1 MKKKVYISYSGE
13 SSNFYDRYADYIA
26 VPKSGTN
33 RASVVAPLML
43 RLLKNN
49 IECKE
54 FNSDNFDGNID
65 RFRNELAEN
74 DYIVIILS
82 NKYLISP
89 QCMIEW
95 HMILEYGF
103 DKKKIWCVF
112 FDDET
117 IRDKDGNELLDSNG
131 KPFAIKNFD
140 FCGEDKEYYDKLIR
154 PCLEKWRNHYVDKND
169 DLSVSM
175 RENDCYSSDFGNMS
189 KYLCRNSH
197 VVYKTSGYS
206 VDALVNELF
215 VKISQSIVDSSCEDE
230 HQSKYVQT
238 NSGNGQSFQQVQNVT
253 INNNYGIKEEP
264 VKKENSPC
272 SVRVYA
278 LGQYFD
284 IEPVHFKYG
293 MNMPPCFDGNEIE
306 YYGREDEVKNVHKLF
321 WGERAVKIL
330 SIVAIGGTGK
340 TFFAHKY
347 KKCKLSSYVHIHHIY
362 LNTDIDDDF
371 VEQMSH
377 FTNNAAFSQALSN
390 ANDLRKIEGIV
401 DVLNQCVAEPSLLI
415 LDVNVT
421 DKELFKKQILV
432 NCLLNLNDNWRVML
446 LSRLPFSKKI
456 KTIPLKGF
464 ENEPETAFEMFYA
477 LSGVD
482 KNMFPKKMLEEV
494 FSSPGFN
501 YHPLLI
507 SVMAGYCKRPE
518 NQNFNSVKELL
529 DGVVCE
535 PTPDDMENGE
545 ENVMLYLDKL
555 ISFDSYGK
563 DCEIILRHFML
574 WEYTNVPFEVVKA
587 MLSGY
592 DIKSLSTSLDELL
605 NDMILTKNCKEYR
618 VNGMTIKEQC
628 DMIYRN
634 NNQPEGWKYVDG
646 KEMEFVEQ
654 LKTINYPVKTY
665 VGYRMHGLIGDT
677 LRKKAAKDNYDY
689 SIYINTLRTIMSAPE
704 SMNEIRSLYHN
715 IYESLFNY
723 NYILHAPD
731 DLVFLM
737 AAHWAYYPSDIIR
750 EVVTDRA
757 KKVIGSLKIDYLSD
771 YAGIDNLAMS
781 IHDFAVVLWSY
792 YKGKDYPKKFA
803 KKSIEIRKGLS
814 KRQLS
819 IEDKVDN
826 EKKLAYEH
834 FFLDMIDSGL
844 FSFIKDPR
852 RMSEAIHSKLNGK
865 CSPIPEMIFVDGG
878 EYEMGCEEEGRD
890 NEENPVHNV
899 YVNDFHL
906 GIFPVT
912 QRQWDYLMG
921 DTIPSCIRVDYH
933 RGLGPDYPMYNVN
946 WFEAAEYCNRL
957 SKFKNLKPAYRIWKE
972 EENGRMATKVQ
983 ILKKCDGYRLP
994 SEAEWEYAARGGN
1007 KTSNDEK
1014 ANIKYSGTMGD
1025 DIGNVAWFL
1034 DNSRAMTHRV
1044 GEKHHNELGLFD
1056 MTGNVWEWC
1065 QDEYDSVFYKTCLEN
1080 PEKYK
1085 NNPCNDEKIV
1095 ASGASRVL
1103 RGGSWDYNAD
1113 DCRVS
1118 CRSDYAPGD
1127 RGDGNGFRL
1136 LLSSPKK
1143 EKI

>member
-1 MKKKVYISYSGE
+1 MSDF
-13 SSNFYDRYADYIA
+13 SNTKAFLERFKEYGKCNITTINTNLKQPSID
-26 VPKSGTN
+26 TN
-33 RASVVAPLML
+33 R
-43 RLLKNN
+43 
-49 IECKE
+49 
-54 FNSDNFDGNID
+54 
-65 RFRNELAEN
+65 
-74 DYIVIILS
+74 
-82 NKYLISP
+82 
-89 QCMIEW
+89 
-95 HMILEYGF
+95 
-103 DKKKIWCVF
+103 
-112 FDDET
+112 
-117 IRDKDGNELLDSNG
+117 
-131 KPFAIKNFD
+131 
-140 FCGEDKEYYDKLIR
+140 
-154 PCLEKWRNHYVDKND
+154 
-169 DLSVSM
+169 
-175 RENDCYSSDFGNMS
+175 
-189 KYLCRNSH
+189 
-197 VVYKTSGYS
+197 VYT
-206 VDALVNELF
+206 
-215 VKISQSIVDSSCEDE
+215 
-230 HQSKYVQT
+230 
-238 NSGNGQSFQQVQNVT
+238 
-253 INNNYGIKEEP
+253 
-264 VKKENSPC
+264 
-272 SVRVYA
+272 

-284 IEPVHFKYG
+284 IEPSRFKYN
-293 MNMPPCFDGNEIE
+293 MNMPPCFDGHEIE

-347 KKCKLSSYVHIHHIY
+347 KERKLSSYVHIHHIY

-390 ANDLRKIEGIV
+390 ANDLQKIEGIV
-401 DVLNQCVAEPSLLI
+401 DVLNQCVPEPSLLI

-535 PTPDDMENGE
+535 PTPEDMENGE

-634 NNQPEGWKYVDG
+634 NNQPEEWKFVDG
-646 KEMEFVEQ
+646 KEMEFIEK
-654 LKTINYPVKTY
+654 LKNANYPVKLY
-665 VGYRMHGLIGDT
+665 VGYRIHGLIGDT
-677 LRKKAAKDNYDY
+677 LRKKAATDNYDY

-704 SMNEIRSLYHN
+704 SMNVIRSLYHN

-731 DLVFLM
+731 NFVFLM

-750 EVVTDRA
+750 EVVADRA
-757 KKVIGSLKIDYLSD
+757 KKVIGSLKIDSLSD
-771 YAGIDNLAMS
+771 YAYIDNLAMS
-781 IHDFAVVLWSY
+781 IHDFAVVLLNY
-792 YKGKDYPKKFA
+792 FDGKDYPIKFV
-803 KKSIEIRKGLS
+803 KKSIEIRNDWNK
-814 KRQLS
+814 KQLS
-819 IEDKVDN
+819 IDEKDDN
-826 EKKLAYEH
+826 EKKIAYEQ
-834 FFLDMIDSGL
+834 FFLTMISGG
-844 FSFIKDPR
+844 SFNFVKDHR
-852 RMSEAIHSKLNGK
+852 SMSEDIHTNLNGK
-865 CSPIPEMIFVDGG
+865 CSPIPDMIFVEGG
-878 EYEMGCEEEGRD
+878 EYEMGCEEEGRHKD
-890 NEENPVHNV
+890 EKPVHNV
-899 YVNDFHL
+899 YVSDFHI
-906 GIFPVT
+906 GMFPVT
-912 QRQWDYLMG
+912 QRQWDYLMS
-921 DTIPSCIRVDYH
+921 DTIPSCMRVDYH
-933 RGLGPDYPMYNVN
+933 RGLGPDYPIYYIN

-957 SKFKNLKPAYRIWKE
+957 SKLKNLKPTYMIWKE
-972 EENGRMATKVQ
+972 GGITKAQ
-983 ILKKCDGYRLP
+983 ILKESNGYRLP
-994 SEAEWEYAARGGN
+994 SEAEWEYAARGGR

-1014 ANIKYSGTMGD
+1014 TNIKYSGSLGD
-1025 DIGNVAWFL
+1025 DIGNVAWYL
-1034 DNSRAMTHRV
+1034 DNSSATTHRV

-1065 QDEYDSVFYKTCLEN
+1065 QDEYESNFYQTCLEN
-1080 PEKYK
+1080 PDKYK
-1085 NNPCNDEKIV
+1085 NNPCNDEEIT

-1103 RGGSWDYNAD
+1103 RGGSWYHFAGY
-1113 DCRVS
+1113 CRVS
-1118 CRSDYAPGD
+1118 CRFSRAQGYRRD
-1127 RGDGNGFRL
+1127 NSGFRI
-1136 LLSSPKK
+1136 LLSSQQK
-1143 EKI
+1143 